1 MTTTF
6 SALELRPDGD
16 VALVKIKAGA
26 AKPVLKDIQ
35 TYLKK
40 KTAPT
45 VLTTYPNGSKR
56 VTMIGY
62 TKGKDSEVSQ
72 QQLPPPYE
80 DTQLYGSILL
90 ICHSIKSN
98 WDTSVSQI
106 ELFTP
111 ADYEIFYEKACS
123 GELDETEDNE
133 EEKDEDAVDDLEE
146 PDDEEGVQEDDDVDD
161 EDDALGDE
169 LNGEDDELADIQ
181 DVDDAVNAHEEV
193 HHKVRVSRKAA
204 KIDPQQLQFQFK
216 SVLLPETTPSL
227 DVIKSVPI
235 RYKDFTALQKLLE
248 EHCDNDDILQL
259 EMGIYNASLEE
270 AKRRMVP
277 LTWDHTT
284 FKWIYGMIAKRT
296 ASNFQP
302 GSYVKNNDLIERWK
316 DGEFTLDMIG
326 HWSPYDLKPSHWKEL
341 KDQQFRRDKRIL
353 EGNIAMATDRFRC
366 SRCQKKMCTYY
377 ELQTRSADEP
387 MTIFISCVN
396 CGKQWKQ

>member
-1 MTTTF
+1 MTSF

-16 VALVKIKAGA
+16 VSLVKIKASGS
-26 AKPVLKDIQ
+26 PTLKDIQ

-40 KTAPT
+40 KTAPA

-62 TKGKDSEVSQ
+62 TKGKESEISQ

-80 DTQLYGSILL
+80 AAELYGSVLL

-98 WDTSVSQI
+98 WDTSIAHI
-106 ELFTP
+106 EPFTP

-123 GELDETEDNE
+123 GELDETEDIE
-133 EEKDEDAVDDLEE
+133 EAEE
-146 PDDEEGVQEDDDVDD
+146 LDEEVVEDEEVA
-161 EDDALGDE
+161 ED
-169 LNGEDDELADIQ
+169 EDDELD
-181 DVDDAVNAHEEV
+181 DEVLEDEEGNEDEVVDMNDAVDIREEIQ
-193 HHKVRVSRKAA
+193 KVRVSRKAV
-204 KIDPQQLQFQFK
+204 KLDPQQLQFQFK
-216 SVLLPETTPSL
+216 SVLLPESSTSL
-227 DVIKSVPI
+227 EII
-235 RYKDFTALQKLLE
+235 TANPLRFKTFSTLQE
-248 EHCDNDDILQL
+248 IVGEHCDENDLLQL
-259 EMGIYNASLEE
+259 EMGIYNASLDE

-277 LTWDHTT
+277 LTWDHTN
-284 FKWIYGMIAKRT
+284 FKWVYGMIAKRT

-302 GSYVKNNDLIERWK
+302 DSYVGNTDLIERWK

-326 HWSPYDLKPSHWKEL
+326 HWTPYDLKPSNWKDL

-353 EGNIAMATDRFRC
+353 EGNLAMATDRFRC

>member
-1 MTTTF
+1 MSTTF

-16 VALVKIKAGA
+16 VAIVKIKAAA

-35 TYLKK
+35 AYLKK
-40 KTAPT
+40 KTAPA

-62 TKGKDSEVSQ
+62 VKGKDSEVSQ

-80 DTQLYGSILL
+80 ATELYGSVLL

-98 WDTSVSQI
+98 WDTSVAHI
-106 ELFTP
+106 EPFTP
-111 ADYEIFYEKACS
+111 ADYELFYEKACS
-123 GELDETEDNE
+123 GELDETEDNDDE
-133 EEKDEDAVDDLEE
+133 EEKDEELAEDEELAAVEEEEEEEEVLEEEDEELAEGAEGIDAVEE
-146 PDDEEGVQEDDDVDD
+146 
-161 EDDALGDE
+161 
-169 LNGEDDELADIQ
+169 
-181 DVDDAVNAHEEV
+181 EEV
-193 HHKVRVSRKAA
+193 HHKVRVSRKAV
-204 KIDPQQLQFQFK
+204 KVDPQQLQFQFK
-216 SVLLPETTPSL
+216 SVLLPETTPSM
-227 DVIKSVPI
+227 DTVKAVPL
-235 RYKDFTALQKLLE
+235 RLRAYSTFQELVG
-248 EHCDNDDILQL
+248 EHCDEGDLLQL

-277 LTWDHTT
+277 LTWDHTN
-284 FKWIYGMIAKRT
+284 FKWVYGMISKRT
-296 ASNFQP
+296 AANFQP
-302 GSYVKNNDLIERWK
+302 DSYVGNNDLIARWK

-326 HWSPYDLKPSHWKEL
+326 QWNHYDLKPSHWKDL

-353 EGNIAMATDRFRC
+353 EGNLAMATDRFRC